1 MDVLSRISVH
11 TEPQIVYE
19 NPFKEYALDDW
30 HIGIAEE
37 IMSLANAAIFD
48 REPEY
53 SLGGRKDVE
62 MCIALYESSLLGMEP
77 VNLPI
82 TEITTYEK
90 MVHEDFF
97 EAFGYAL
104 Y

>member
-1 MDVLSRISVH
+1 M
-11 TEPQIVYE
+11 
-19 NPFKEYALDDW
+19 YALNEW

-37 IMSLANAAIFD
+37 IMSIANAALHD

-53 SLGGRKDVE
+53 FFGGRKDVE
-62 MCIALYESSLLGMEP
+62 MCVALYESSLLGMKP
-77 VNLPI
+77 VELPI

-90 MVHEDFF
+90 MVHEDFS
-97 EAFGYAL
+97 EALGYVL